1 MGYSHNSFTEPVDLM
16 DTEQRQQTR
25 TLRDVAIFFL
35 RLGTTAFGGPAVYI
49 AMMEQEAVRKRR
61 WLTGE
66 AFLDLL
72 GLTNLMPGPNAA
84 QMAMNIGYRQAG
96 WAGLL
101 VGGICFVLP
110 ASLITLAVAWAY
122 VRFGRL
128 PQVQGFLYGV
138 KPAVL
143 AVVAQ
148 ALWSLGRTAVKS
160 RLLAA
165 VAVAALLANALG
177 ASPLATL
184 LGAGALGLGA
194 AWVREPR
201 NLHGAPVAA
210 WWMGPV
216 FGSAGLPAAGIA
228 GLFLVFLKVGAL
240 LYGSGYVLLAF
251 LQADLV
257 HRLHWLTQSQL
268 LDAVAAGQITPGPVF
283 TTATFIGYVLG
294 GYPGATVATVGIF
307 LPSFVYV
314 AVIGRLAE
322 RMRGSRRM
330 RVFLDG
336 VNAGAVALMAVL
348 AWQLSR
354 AALVDS
360 WTLGLGLVGLA
371 LLLRFRL
378 NALWLVVGGGLAGW
392 ALTAL
397 HP

>member
-1 MGYSHNSFTEPVDLM
+1 MGYSHPSFTEPVDLM

-25 TLRDVAIFFL
+25 TLRDLAIFFL

-165 VAVAALLANALG
+165 VALAALLANALV

-194 AWVREPR
+194 AWVREPK
-201 NLHGAPVAA
+201 NLHGAPAAA
-210 WWMGPV
+210 WWMGLV
-216 FGSAGLPAAGIA
+216 FGSAGLPAARIA

-251 LQADLV
+251 LEADLV

-354 AALVDS
+354 AALVNS